1 MSLKTLAT
9 SLGLSKTTVSRALD
23 GYDERPNRE
32 RVKAAA
38 QAMNYT
44 PNPIARR
51 LSRGASETVALVVP
65 AEPGRF
71 YEPVLV
77 EMLSGLGETLAA
89 HGYHLMLMTAR
100 PGEEEEKVYRRLA
113 VARTADA
120 AIVVRTRVNDPRI
133 ALLAESGFPFVA
145 LGRSETP
152 HRFAFID
159 GDAQEAFRAAT
170 ERFIAQGH
178 RRIGLLATSPKLSFT
193 RYRRAGFSA
202 AMADAALNADAVAE
216 CAPTEEGGAAAAAIL
231 LASAPRP
238 TAILCMTDRIAIGA
252 MSAMRGLGL
261 RPGVDVAI
269 IGHDNIPASPYA
281 DPPLATMELP
291 LADVGRGLAQKA
303 IALIN
308 GASPE
313 DLCEVR
319 PVQLIWRA
327 SAGLAPSDGLLPIK
341 REPSTGGENET

>member
-1 MSLKTLAT
+1 
-9 SLGLSKTTVSRALD
+9 
-23 GYDERPNRE
+23 
-32 RVKAAA
+32 
-38 QAMNYT
+38 MNYT

-193 RYRRAGFSA
+193 RYRRAGFWPRWPTRRSTPTQWRNARRPKKA
-202 AMADAALNADAVAE
+202 A
-216 CAPTEEGGAAAAAIL
+216 
-231 LASAPRP
+231 R
-238 TAILCMTDRIAIGA
+238 
-252 MSAMRGLGL
+252 L
-261 RPGVDVAI
+261 RPR
-269 IGHDNIPASPYA
+269 S
-281 DPPLATMELP
+281 
-291 LADVGRGLAQKA
+291 
-303 IALIN
+303 
-308 GASPE
+308 
-313 DLCEVR
+313 C
-319 PVQLIWRA
+319 WRA
-327 SAGLAPSDGLLPIK
+327 RRDRLRFSA
-341 REPSTGGENET
+341 